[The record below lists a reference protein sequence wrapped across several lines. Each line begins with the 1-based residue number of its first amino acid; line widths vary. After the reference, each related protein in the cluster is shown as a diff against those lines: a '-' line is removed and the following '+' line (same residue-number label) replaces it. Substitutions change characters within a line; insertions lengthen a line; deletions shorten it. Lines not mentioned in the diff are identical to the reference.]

1 MLGVRAVYRAKP
13 IDGVSFFFSGA
24 RRRGR
29 RVRVGNSYGLK
40 YGRDFGSAFIII
52 RRRQTQQRAL
62 ISTTLSYHS
71 YLKPSHIKACC
82 CVWVPG
88 NPALSLWLVMTN
100 IDDEGLYFLLGGS
113 ALIVGTFVVTC
124 VLTNQKNSGL
134 PTPDASPCVEEAA
147 RPVFVV
153 PSSLQPAAGG
163 VPPTHARMHPSPP
176 PSAPEPKVDVDSQLL
191 RPQTL
196 MHLGC
201 GLLIAGWLPA
211 TCQYLWHWWPATSF
225 GRWLYY
231 MPLVPIGGVSCGLGV
246 SPSDVRTVRTTAWG
260 FVLLWCALA
269 LLCACVAKDYST
281 RNDAAVADDEA
292 YRYALPWLLW
302 CVICLAFSLSLA
314 AKAWRYDRDA
324 ACILKTLWG
333 LGRLMCVGVGVSMG
347 VWMCIT
353 YVAIG
358 PTSLGD
364 PYAPALLASVLS
376 YLVCGLAPTP
386 SFRERFARIYLSAL

>member
-1 MLGVRAVYRAKP
+1 MVPWSL
-13 IDGVSFFFSGA
+13 
-24 RRRGR
+24 
-29 RVRVGNSYGLK
+29 
-40 YGRDFGSAFIII
+40 
-52 RRRQTQQRAL
+52 RQRQGC
-62 ISTTLSYHS
+62 S
-71 YLKPSHIKACC
+71 
-82 CVWVPG
+82 
-88 NPALSLWLVMTN
+88 NP
-100 IDDEGLYFLLGGS
+100 
-113 ALIVGTFVVTC
+113 C
-124 VLTNQKNSGL
+124 
-134 PTPDASPCVEEAA
+134 
-147 RPVFVV
+147 
-153 PSSLQPAAGG
+153 
-163 VPPTHARMHPSPP
+163 THAPI
-176 PSAPEPKVDVDSQLL
+176 AAALGPEPKVDVDSQLL

-211 TCQYLWHWWPATSF
+211 TCQYLWHWWPATASAGGF
-225 GRWLYY
+225 T

-246 SPSDVRTVRTTAWG
+246 SPSDVRGPDDRLG

-269 LLCACVAKDYST
+269 LLCACVAKDYSPRT
-281 RNDAAVADDEA
+281 DAAVADDEA

-347 VWMCIT
+347 VWMGIT

-376 YLVCGLAPTP
+376 YLVAVSRRRLH
-386 SFRERFARIYLSAL
+386 FASASPHLPPAL